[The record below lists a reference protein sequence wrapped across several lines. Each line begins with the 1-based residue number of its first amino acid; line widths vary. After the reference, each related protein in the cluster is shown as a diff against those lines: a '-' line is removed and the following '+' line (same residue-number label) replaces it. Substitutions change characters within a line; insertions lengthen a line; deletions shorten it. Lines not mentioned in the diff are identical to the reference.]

1 MKHSRKVNQRG
12 GARLDRSIT
21 LFQTQLLELNLEVE
35 VLPNYRLRF
44 AIRSSIACGA
54 HVPTTNNHANDFNLP
69 PTRLINSSV
78 RI

>member
-35 VLPNYRLRF
+35 VLPNYRQGLL
-44 AIRSSIACGA
+44 SDHQL
-54 HVPTTNNHANDFNLP
+54 HVVPMFQQRTIMPTI
-69 PTRLINSSV
+69 LICPQPD
-78 RI
+78 